1 MRPYNRTVR
10 LKVVLQEG
18 EDGQVVV
25 HVPALPGCWSQ
36 GVTRQDAFA
45 NIKEAA
51 ELWLEVQQD
60 RPDTAT
66 GKSEVELINI

>member
-1 MRPYNRTVR
+1 MRTYNRTVR

-36 GVTRQDAFA
+36 GDTKQDALA

-60 RPDTAT
+60 RPESGSA
-66 GKSEVELINI
+66 KSEVALISI